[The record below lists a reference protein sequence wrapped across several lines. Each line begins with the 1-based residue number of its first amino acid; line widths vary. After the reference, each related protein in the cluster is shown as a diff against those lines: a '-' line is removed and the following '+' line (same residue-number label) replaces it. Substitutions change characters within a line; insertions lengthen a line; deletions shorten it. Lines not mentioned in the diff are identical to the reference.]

1 MSSNE
6 GRKRPDAKPEDTT
19 LTEASVALLAKLPD
33 DIRPKELHEQFPR
46 IFNRISAMWR
56 RPDSLIVYMEEL
68 LVDSRGDRAGFPLRV
83 ALDLATLKDYYER
96 VVHPDAAAPY
106 LWDPR
111 LAKVKPKPE

>member
-1 MSSNE
+1 MAE
-6 GRKRPDAKPEDTT
+6 ERRRIAEKPEDRT

-33 DIRPKELHEQFPR
+33 DIRPKVLHDEFPR
-46 IFNRISAMWR
+46 IFNKISSMWR
-56 RPDSLIVYMEEL
+56 RPDSLIAYMEEL
-68 LVDSRGDRAGFPLRV
+68 LVDTRGDRQGFPITV

-111 LAKVKPKPE
+111 LAKVKPTPQRE

>member
-1 MSSNE
+1 MASE
-6 GRKRPDAKPEDTT
+6 ERKRPDQKPEDQS
-19 LTEASVALLAKLPD
+19 LSEASLALLAKLPD

-46 IFNRISAMWR
+46 IFNKISSMWR

-83 ALDLATLKDYYER
+83 ALDLATIKDYYER
-96 VVHPDAAAPY
+96 VVHPDAVAKY